1 MSEKKQDKKI
11 FQVFGWLKVDN
22 YPVERI
28 IVDRIF
34 DTYDLAQKY
43 VDEIESV
50 IARSNDNLRW
60 QIGMMYIKAD
70 V

>member
-1 MSEKKQDKKI
+1 MDKKQDKKI
-11 FQVFGWLKVDN
+11 FQVFGWLKVDG

-34 DTYDLAQKY
+34 DTYENAQKY
-43 VDEIESV
+43 IDEIESV

-60 QIGMMYIKAD
+60 QINMMYVKAD